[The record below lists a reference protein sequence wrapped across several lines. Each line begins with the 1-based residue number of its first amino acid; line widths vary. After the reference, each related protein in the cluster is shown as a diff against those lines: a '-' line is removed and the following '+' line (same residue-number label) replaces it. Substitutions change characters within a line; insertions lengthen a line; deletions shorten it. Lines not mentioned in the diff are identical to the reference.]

1 MGKFASLLGLALIV
15 AAVAAAYPD
24 IKRYVEMRRM

>member
-1 MGKFASLLGLALIV
+1 MGKFASLVGLALIA
-15 AAVAAAYPD
+15 AAVVAAYPD